1 MPEQE
6 KVKILQTVLG
16 GFISSGPER
25 LFKCPRCNHHKYKL
39 SVNIPKNKFKCWV
52 CDYAGHSIRRL
63 IRNNGTFTEL
73 TEWDRLH
80 GKADISLFE
89 QLFVPQE
96 EEPIPEV
103 HLPEEFLSLAAR
115 KLPLVA
121 KPAMKYLTER
131 GITRDDILRWKIGF
145 CPGGEYGGRVVV
157 PSFSMDGD
165 LNYFVG
171 RTYTNHWRRYDQPSV
186 SRDIVFNH
194 LYIDWDSDLVIVE
207 GVFDAIVAG
216 ANSVPILGS
225 ILRENSKLFQE
236 IVKHDTPVYV
246 ALDPDAEKKALRLI
260 KQLLEYGIE
269 LYKIDISPYGD
280 VGEMFREEF
289 NRRKEKAM
297 LMDNDSYLLYC
308 ARRDIK

>member
-1 MPEQE
+1 
-6 KVKILQTVLG
+6 
-16 GFISSGPER
+16 
-25 LFKCPRCNHHKYKL
+25 
-39 SVNIPKNKFKCWV
+39 
-52 CDYAGHSIRRL
+52 
-63 IRNNGTFTEL
+63 
-73 TEWDRLH
+73 
-80 GKADISLFE
+80 
-89 QLFVPQE
+89 
-96 EEPIPEV
+96 
-103 HLPEEFLSLAAR
+103 
-115 KLPLVA
+115 
-121 KPAMKYLTER
+121 
-131 GITRDDILRWKIGF
+131 
-145 CPGGEYGGRVVV
+145 
-157 PSFSMDGD
+157 MDGD

-171 RTYTNHWRRYDQPSV
+171 RTYTSHWRRYDQPSV

-225 ILRENSKLFQE
+225 VLRENSKLFQE

-308 ARRDIK
+308 AQRDIK